1 MAGRITPIKQCY
13 GANLDADA
21 VSSANVPVNGHGGSM
36 DAQLLGG
43 FNRPPDIVPAV
54 LARDRSFLLKVRI
67 YWQTDSPT
75 IELKLRNINSFVFD
89 TAN

>member
-21 VSSANVPVNGHGGSM
+21 VSGAYVPVNSHGGSM
-36 DAQLLGG
+36 DAQLLGR
-43 FNRPPDIVPAV
+43 FNRSPDIVPVV
-54 LARDRSFLLKVRI
+54 LTCDLSILLKIGI

-75 IELKLRNINSFVFD
+75 IELKPRNINSSVSD
-89 TAN
+89 ATN